1 MRWYQP
7 HSFDEVIWIGEH
19 APGWSHII
27 SLSGLC
33 IVPGPLSQHSRRMSR
48 HLYIHKTV
56 PISQASMSQLQV
68 RRSRG

>member
-33 IVPGPLSQHSRRMSR
+33 IVPGPLSEHSRR
-48 HLYIHKTV
+48 
-56 PISQASMSQLQV
+56 
-68 RRSRG
+68 RRCHSFK